1 MRRRIL
7 LGSIAIG
14 ACAIVA
20 IVMFV
25 TPYMRIVTDDMHISP
40 IKTLFRFGA
49 PASIEQK
56 TNIALL
62 GIGGGEHEGP
72 NLTDSI
78 TIVSYDR
85 AAGTI
90 RTLGIPR
97 DVWSD
102 ALQEKINAS
111 YAIGESSKKGR
122 GLELA
127 AAELSHLSGIPI
139 HYGVVVAFD
148 GFEKIIDYVGGVDVH
163 VERSFTDDE
172 YPVAG
177 RENDLCG
184 GDDPDFSCRYQSL
197 HFDAGLQHMDGA
209 TALKFVRSR
218 HANGAEGSDFARSKR
233 QQLVMGALRQRIT
246 STAFLR
252 DSEKLR
258 GLYVLLDQMV
268 MRNIDNQ
275 AASVL
280 VRDII
285 LTKALQQE
293 SDALKDE
300 LFEVGNPYVYGSYV
314 LVPKDGDAEA
324 IRTYSRNYFQLSL

>member
-1 MRRRIL
+1 MKRKLLVGAFVACIVSIAAIVIL
-7 LGSIAIG
+7 LR
-14 ACAIVA
+14 
-20 IVMFV
+20 
-25 TPYMRIVTDDMHISP
+25 PYMQIVTEDMHISP
-40 IKTLFRFGA
+40 VKTLFRMDGPVA
-49 PASIEQK
+49 IEQK

-62 GIGGGEHEGP
+62 GIGGGDHDGP

-85 AAGTI
+85 ASNTI
-90 RTLGIPR
+90 RTLGVPR

-102 ALQEKINAS
+102 ALQEKINAA
-111 YAIGESSKKGR
+111 YAVGESSKKGR

-127 AAELSHLSGIPI
+127 SAELTHLTGIPI
-139 HYGVVVAFD
+139 HYAVVVAFD
-148 GFEKIIDYVGGVDVH
+148 GFEKIIDYVGGIDVT

-184 GDDPDFSCRYQSL
+184 GHDPDYKCRYESL

-218 HANGAEGSDFARSKR
+218 HAKGDEGSDFARSKR
-233 QQLVMGALRQRIT
+233 QQLVMSALRQTIT
-246 STAFLR
+246 QPAFLR
-252 DSEKLR
+252 DPKKVR
-258 GLYVLLDQMV
+258 GLYALIDQMII
-268 MRNIDNQ
+268 RNIDNQ

-280 VRDII
+280 ARDI
-285 LTKALQQE
+285 LLDGKVSQE
-293 SDALKDE
+293 SNALKDS

-314 LVPKDGDAEA
+314 LVPKDGNTEK
-324 IRTYSRNYFQLSL
+324 IRTFARQYFHLDL